1 VRSISLALASAV
13 VAAALVSPVT
23 ASASCGWSV
32 IDHTVTQDESGIW
45 NPNVYRSVMV
55 AAGVATLGGA
65 LWEGADS
72 RLGKTMWQDV
82 DGQIYSAVGVEAMKY
97 AFTRARPSQTDDPC
111 QWFQGSGHYSFPSG
125 EAAYSAALVT
135 PFILEYGSEYP
146 AVYGLL
152 LLPAYVG
159 AGRIKNQ
166 AHWQSDVLFGWAVG
180 GLAGWY
186 AHSRETPLIV
196 EVLPRGVFVGLKTR
210 F

>member
-1 VRSISLALASAV
+1 MRKVLLALAAAAMV
-13 VAAALVSPVT
+13 ALLQPVAAN
-23 ASASCGWSV
+23 ASCGWSV
-32 IDHTVTQDESGIW
+32 IDHRVNQDESGIW
-45 NPNVYRSVMV
+45 NPSVYRSIL
-55 AAGVATLGGA
+55 AAGGIATLGGA
-65 LWEGADS
+65 LWEGADT

-82 DGQIYSAVGVEAMKY
+82 DAQIFSTVGVEAGKY
-97 AFTRARPSQTDDPC
+97 AFTRSRPSQTDDPC
-111 QWFQGSGHYSFPSG
+111 QWFQGSGNYSFPSG

-135 PFILEYGSEYP
+135 PYILEYGSDHP
-146 AVYGLL
+146 AVYALL

-159 AGRIKNQ
+159 VGRIKAQ

-186 AHSRETPLIV
+186 AHSRKTPLIV

>member
-1 VRSISLALASAV
+1 MRKVLVALASAV
-13 VAAALVSPVT
+13 LAAVLLSPM
-23 ASASCGWSV
+23 AGNASCGWSV

-45 NPNVYRSVMV
+45 NPNVYRGIMV

-82 DGQIYSAVGVEAMKY
+82 DGQIYSAVTVEAMKY

-135 PFILEYGSEYP
+135 PFVLEYGSEYP
-146 AVYGLL
+146 AVYSLL